1 MAKLGPFHRPTR
13 TSRRSWSW
21 LFWLL
26 LLTLSTAG
34 LNRRWGMIPPLG
46 KFLSPFEGAWQ
57 SIEQPLHK
65 PGLYPL
71 KGRDGN
77 IKIELDEDLVPH
89 ITAASERDL
98 FFAQGYVTAC
108 HRLWQLDF
116 QTRAAA
122 GRLSEVIGEKTVEMD
137 RFQRRFGIPEAAR
150 RSTSLMLK
158 DPETRNILF
167 AYTEGIN
174 EAMAAWPSRKEPLEF
189 KLLDYL
195 PEPWKVEN
203 SALLL
208 KQMAYTLSGRT
219 DDLAMNRALERYG
232 KSVMDQ
238 LFPAFRYDEE
248 PIIPAGTRFRFRPL
262 QVPEVPLSLG
272 WTDTTDEEIP
282 VNKMPVLEDDN
293 GIGSNNW
300 AVAGKKTKSGFPIL
314 ANDPHLAMRM
324 PSTWYLAEL
333 KCPGYHVMGA
343 VIPGAPGIISGFNQ
357 NFAWG
362 ITNGYPD
369 VTDWYELTFNDKSC
383 THYWMSGNWL
393 PTKKVLEEIVVRGG
407 ETVKDE
413 VFWTLSG
420 PLVYRKGEKPFQAFV
435 PAGCVLRWT
444 GHEAGNE
451 LRAFIRL
458 GKSNNVK
465 EVPAALGSYT
475 GPAQNFAVADAEGN
489 IAMFAQHGKIP
500 LRWKEQGKFLLQA
513 GPLEHSW
520 QGWIPKEHLPSEVNP
535 ERGFVSSANQVPADT
550 SYPYY
555 INWNYYALERGRRI
569 NQVLA
574 QQNKADLFS
583 MQKLQNDNLNL
594 FAQKTMPQMLK
605 TVSGLKDPLLQEL
618 SAWNFQN
625 GPAETGPGIFDTW
638 FRSWME
644 LVWSDDFEEGFR
656 YPDKHVTWQIFLEK
670 DNSSWF
676 DIRKTREAETG
687 SFLLKK
693 AFFMAKDTLIAR
705 FGPFSRTNKAWQW
718 ANVKATRV
726 EHMARIPGLGD
737 YNLFTGGGKDIVNAT
752 SSQVG
757 QSWKMLVQLGPSPQ
771 ALGIYPGGQ
780 SGNPASEFYN
790 NFTEKW
796 RTGQYRQL
804 KFRH

>member
-1 MAKLGPFHRPTR
+1 MMVLAIA
-13 TSRRSWSW
+13 
-21 LFWLL
+21 
-26 LLTLSTAG
+26 TAG
-34 LNRRWGMIPPLG
+34 LNRRWGMVPPLG

-65 PGLYPL
+65 PGVYPL
-71 KGRDGN
+71 KGRDGE
-77 IKIELDEDLVPH
+77 IRIELDEDLIPH
-89 ITAASERDL
+89 ISASSERDL
-98 FFAQGYVTAC
+98 FFAQGYVIAC

-122 GRLSEVIGEKTVEMD
+122 GRLSEVIGEKTLEMD

-150 RSTSLMLK
+150 RSTALMLK
-158 DPETRNILF
+158 DTETRTILF

-174 EAMAAWPSRKEPLEF
+174 EALAAWSKRKEPLEF

-195 PEPWKVEN
+195 PESWKVEN

-208 KQMAYTLSGRT
+208 KQMAYTLSGRS

-238 LFPAFRYDEE
+238 LFPAYRYDEE
-248 PIIPAGTRFRFRPL
+248 PIIPSGTRFGFRPL

-272 WTDTTDEEIP
+272 WTDTTDDKIP
-282 VNKMPVLEDDN
+282 ANKLPVLEDDN

-300 AVAGKKTKSGFPIL
+300 AISGSKTKSGFPIL

-324 PSTWYLAEL
+324 PSTWYMAEL
-333 KCPGYHVMGA
+333 ECPGYHVMGA
-343 VIPGAPGIISGFNQ
+343 VIPGAPGIISGFNK

-369 VTDWYELTFNDKSC
+369 VCDWYEVTFNDKSC
-383 THYWMSGNWL
+383 SHYWMQGNWL
-393 PTKKVLEEIVVRGG
+393 PSRKVQEEIVVRGA
-407 ETVKDE
+407 ENVVDE
-413 VFWTLSG
+413 VIWTENG
-420 PLVYRKGEKPFQAFV
+420 PVVYRKGEKPFQAYV
-435 PAGCVLRWT
+435 PPGCVLRWT
-444 GHEAGNE
+444 GHDAGNE
-451 LRAFIRL
+451 LKAFLHL
-458 GKSNNVK
+458 GKSSRIDD
-465 EVPAALGSYT
+465 VPAALESYS
-475 GPAQNFAVADAEGN
+475 GPAQNFAVADAAGN
-489 IAMFAQHGKIP
+489 IAMYAQHGKIP

-513 GPLEHSW
+513 GPMEHAW
-520 QGWIPKEHLPSEVNP
+520 QGWIPKEHLPTEKNP
-535 ERGFVSSANQVPADT
+535 VRGFVSSANQVPADT

-555 INWNYYALERGRRI
+555 LNWNYYSLERARRI

-574 QQNKADLFS
+574 QPEKFDLLS
-583 MQKLQNDNLNL
+583 IQKLQNDNLNL
-594 FAQKTMPQMLK
+594 FAQKVLPEMLRQ
-605 TVSGLKDPLLQEL
+605 LALNKDPIFQQL
-618 SAWNFQN
+618 ATWNFRN
-625 GPAETGPGIFDTW
+625 DPAEIAPGIFDTW
-638 FRSWME
+638 FRCWME

-656 YPDKHVTWQIFLEK
+656 YPDKQVTWQIFLEK

-676 DIRKTREAETG
+676 DIRNTKQQETG
-687 SFLLKK
+687 SFLLKQ
-693 AFFMAKDTLIAR
+693 AFFRAKDTLTTR
-705 FGPFSRTNKAWQW
+705 YGSFSKTNSAWQW
-718 ANVKATRV
+718 ANVKATRL
-726 EHMARIPGLGD
+726 EHMARIPGLGV
-737 YNLFTGGGKDIVNAT
+737 YRLNIGGGKDVVNAT

-757 QSWKMLVQLGPSPQ
+757 QSWKMLVQLGPSPE

-790 NFTEKW
+790 NFTERW